1 MSVAPVKAC
10 PPSSDETE
18 GSNSIASDAASGTIA
33 VGRKVSETRLRV
45 SDVAREAERL
55 GIDLSHND
63 VEPIDL
69 AEDAPAP
76 PIALPPRSSPSVR
89 PEVLTDTRP
98 IEAALFGLIAGYV
111 DTVGFLALFG
121 MFTAHITGDLVAS
134 VAELSHGSIARH
146 MTMLPIFMVSVA
158 VATVLARRT
167 RRDPRG
173 PLFPLL
179 ALMTFALVVF
189 GVTGLALKPFMTG
202 PANWAVGIVGATG
215 VAAMAIQNMIMRDA
229 LHSWTPT
236 TIMTGN
242 LTQVTIQLVE
252 LVFAAM
258 EREPEARARLRRDAR
273 LRLVKFGLPLAG
285 FLMGTFFGA
294 WLTRLCGFGSVIVPA
309 VVVAGMTVW
318 HWRRARRVRA

>member
-1 MSVAPVKAC
+1 VKAG
-10 PPSSDETE
+10 PAPSD
-18 GSNSIASDAASGTIA
+18 GAQASDVIAGDAA
-33 VGRKVSETRLRV
+33 RKPLVPKASETRLRV
-45 SDVAREAERL
+45 ADVAREAERL
-55 GIDLSHND
+55 GIDLAQAG
-63 VEPIDL
+63 L
-69 AEDAPAP
+69 AP
-76 PIALPPRSSPSVR
+76 PEPAEETPTPGLVVPRAAPSVR
-89 PEVLTDTRP
+89 PEASTDTRP
-98 IEAALFGLIAGYV
+98 VEAALFGLIAGYV

-134 VAELSHGSIARH
+134 VAELSQGSIARH
-146 MTMLPIFMVSVA
+146 MTMVPIFMISVV

-179 ALMTFALVVF
+179 ALMTVALVVF
-189 GVTGLALKPFMTG
+189 GVTGLALEPFMIG

-258 EREPEARARLRRDAR
+258 EREPDARARLRRDAK

-285 FLMGTFFGA
+285 FVAGTFFGA
-294 WLTRLCGFGSVIVPA
+294 WLTRLCGFWSVVVPA
-309 VVVAGMTVW
+309 AVVAGMTVW